1 MIRTKL
7 PPHINGFI
15 DRYGH
20 ARFYVRRPGHK
31 NVSLPGLPW
40 SPEFMAAYAEA
51 VDGQQ
56 PIKIGEKRSPAGSVA
71 ATVGLYLG
79 STAFANLAAETQ
91 RTRRHILERFREE
104 HGDKRIA
111 SIEKRHV
118 QAMVTAKSATPSAAR
133 NFLIALRAVIAFA
146 IEAGI
151 RADDDPT
158 LGIKRPKIKT
168 EGYRTWT
175 EDDIAA
181 FEATHPIGTLPR
193 LALALLLYTG
203 QRRGDVVLM
212 GRQHVR
218 GDLISVRPQKT
229 STTTSATLLI
239 PMHPALR
246 AAIEATPSGHLTFL
260 ATEVGKPRAANGFST
275 WFRKCCNAAGLAIG
289 TSAHGLRKAACRRL
303 AEAGRSTKEI
313 TAISGHTSL
322 REVERYTKAVDQEH
336 MARAAMKRLGG

>member
-1 MIRTKL
+1 MIGRTL
-7 PPHINGFI
+7 PFLRPLQARCE
-15 DRYGH
+15 RY
-20 ARFYVRRPGHK
+20 RVRR
-31 NVSLPGLPW
+31 S
-40 SPEFMAAYAEA
+40 
-51 VDGQQ
+51 
-56 PIKIGEKRSPAGSVA
+56 KRRWRASAQYSCGP
-71 ATVGLYLG
+71 L
-79 STAFANLAAETQ
+79 ANLAAETQ

-218 GDLISVRPQKT
+218 GDVISVRPQKT

-260 ATEVGKPRAANGFST
+260 AAEVGKPRAANGFST
-275 WFRKCCNAAGLAIG
+275 WFRKCCNVAGLAIG

-303 AEAGRSTKEI
+303 AEAGCSTKEI
-313 TAISGHTSL
+313 TYPAIRPCGRSSATPRRSIRSTWRG
-322 REVERYTKAVDQEH
+322 QQ
-336 MARAAMKRLGG
+336 

>member
-1 MIRTKL
+1 MVRTKL
-7 PPHINGFI
+7 PPHVNGFI
-15 DRYGH
+15 DRYGR

-31 NVSLPGLPW
+31 NVRLPGLPW

-51 VDGQQ
+51 VEGQQ
-56 PIKIGEKRSPAGSVA
+56 SIEIGAKRSPAGSVA

-79 STAFANLAAETQ
+79 STTFTNLAAETQ
-91 RTRRHILERFREE
+91 RTRRNILERFRVE

-111 SIEKRHV
+111 SIEKKHV
-118 QAMVTAKSATPSAAR
+118 QAMVTAKGATPSAAR
-133 NFLIALRAVIAFA
+133 NFLITLRAVIAFA
-146 IEAGI
+146 IDAGI

-158 LGIKRPKIKT
+158 LGVKRPKIKT
-168 EGYRTWT
+168 DGYHTWT

-203 QRRGDVVLM
+203 QRRGDVMRM

-218 GDLISVRPQKT
+218 GDLISVRQQKT
-229 STTTSATLLI
+229 GTPLLI
-239 PMHPALR
+239 PMHPALK

-260 ATEVGKPRAANGFST
+260 ATAVGKTRAANGFST
-275 WFRKCCNAAGLAIG
+275 WFRKCCDAAGLAIG

-303 AEAGRSTKEI
+303 AEAGCSAKEI
-313 TAISGHTSL
+313 MAISGHASM

-336 MARAAMKRLGG
+336 MARAAMKRLGGGA

>member
-1 MIRTKL
+1 MVRTKL
-7 PPHINGFI
+7 PPHVNGFV

-31 NVSLPGLPW
+31 NVRLPGLPW

-51 VDGQQ
+51 VEGQQ
-56 PIKIGEKRSPAGSVA
+56 PIEIGVKRSPAGSVA

-91 RTRRHILERFREE
+91 HTRRNILERFRNE

-111 SIEKRHV
+111 GIEKKHV

-133 NFLIALRAVIAFA
+133 SFLIALRALIAFT

-151 RADDDPT
+151 RADDPT

-175 EDDIAA
+175 ENDIAA
-181 FEATHPIGTLPR
+181 FEAVHPIGTLPR

-203 QRRGDVVLM
+203 QRCSDVVRM
-212 GRQHVR
+212 GRQHIR
-218 GDLISVRPQKT
+218 NDLISVRQQKT
-229 STTTSATLLI
+229 GTPLLI
-239 PMHPALR
+239 PVHPALR
-246 AAIEATPSGHLTFL
+246 TAIEAMPSGHLTFL
-260 ATEVGKPRAANGFST
+260 ATAFGKARTAGGFSA
-275 WFRKCCNAAGLAIG
+275 WFRGCCKAAGLATG

-303 AEAGRSTKEI
+303 AEAGCSANEI
-313 TAISGHTSL
+313 KAISGHATL
-322 REVERYTKAVDQEH
+322 REVERYTKAVDQER
-336 MARAAMKRLGG
+336 MARAAMARLGE

>member
-1 MIRTKL
+1 MVRTKL
-7 PPHINGFI
+7 PPHINGFV
-15 DRYGH
+15 DLYGRARY
-20 ARFYVRRPGHK
+20 YVRRPGHK
-31 NVSLPGLPW
+31 NVRLPW
-40 SPEFMAAYAEA
+40 SPEFMAAYADA
-51 VDGQQ
+51 VEGQQ
-56 PIKIGEKRSPAGSVA
+56 PIEIGAKRSPAGSVA

-79 STAFANLAAETQ
+79 STVFANLATDTQ
-91 RTRRHILERFREE
+91 RTRRNILERFREE

-111 SIEKRHV
+111 GIEKKHV
-118 QAMVTAKSATPSAAR
+118 QAMVTAKGKTPSAAR
-133 NFLIALRAVIAFA
+133 NFLITLRALIAFA
-146 IEAGI
+146 IDAGI

-158 LGIKRPKIKT
+158 LGVKRPKIKT

-181 FEATHPIGTLPR
+181 FEATHPIGTL

-203 QRRGDVVLM
+203 QRRGDVVRM
-212 GRQHVR
+212 GLQHVR
-218 GDLISVRPQKT
+218 GDLISVRQQKT
-229 STTTSATLLI
+229 STPLLI
-239 PMHPALR
+239 PMHPALK

-260 ATEVGKPRAANGFST
+260 ATAVGKTRAANGFST

-303 AEAGRSTKEI
+303 AEAGCSAKEI
-313 TAISGHTSL
+313 MAISGHASL

>member
-1 MIRTKL
+1 MVRTKL

-15 DRYGH
+15 DRYGR

-31 NVSLPGLPW
+31 NVRLPGLPW

-51 VDGQQ
+51 VEGQQ
-56 PIKIGEKRSPAGSVA
+56 LIEIGAKRSPAGSVA

-91 RTRRHILERFREE
+91 RTRRNILERFREE
-104 HGDKRIA
+104 HGEKRIA
-111 SIEKRHV
+111 AIEKKHV
-118 QAMVTAKSATPSAAR
+118 QAMVTAKGATPSAAR
-133 NFLIALRAVIAFA
+133 NFLIILRAVIAFA

-158 LGIKRPKIKT
+158 LGVKRPKIKT
-168 EGYRTWT
+168 DGYRTWS

-203 QRRGDVVLM
+203 QRRGDVMRM

-218 GDLISVRPQKT
+218 GDLISVRQQKT
-229 STTTSATLLI
+229 GTSVLI
-239 PMHPALR
+239 PMHPALK

-260 ATEVGKPRAANGFST
+260 ATAVARRARPTA
-275 WFRKCCNAAGLAIG
+275 
-289 TSAHGLRKAACRRL
+289 SAHGFGSAAMLLALPLAPARTACARPPAVGWRKPDAQPRRSWQYPAMPPCARL
-303 AEAGRSTKEI
+303 SATPKRSIRSTWR
-313 TAISGHTSL
+313 G
-322 REVERYTKAVDQEH
+322 RR
-336 MARAAMKRLGG
+336 